1 MMRKHDLLE
10 KQKTKKEKN
19 PEKKGLHLWKTMNS
33 SKTLFTLC

>member
-19 PEKKGLHLWKTMNS
+19 PEKKGCI
-33 SKTLFTLC
+33 FGRQ